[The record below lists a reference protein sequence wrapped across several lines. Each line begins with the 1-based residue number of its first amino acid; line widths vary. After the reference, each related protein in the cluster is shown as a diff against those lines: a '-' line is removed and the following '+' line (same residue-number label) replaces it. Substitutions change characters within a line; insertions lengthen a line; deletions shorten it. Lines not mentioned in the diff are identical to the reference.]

1 MIIGFENS
9 KIIEEFDKQYY
20 QVNSYDKL
28 IKKFINWINCP
39 PLIDESTFYFNFNE
53 KIYLIECIEYEEKPG
68 YTFYI
73 NILPKN
79 EPKKGLALYVDRK
92 SEYLRNIGFEYYL
105 KQYLNFVFSKV

>member
-1 MIIGFENS
+1 MNIGYTNQ

-39 PLIDESTFYFNFNE
+39 PFKDESTFYFNFKE
-53 KIYLIECIEYEEKPG
+53 KIYLIEYIEYETK
-68 YTFYI
+68 TDIFYI

-79 EPKKGLALYVDRK
+79 EPKKGLALYIDRK

-105 KQYLNFVFSKV
+105 KQYIDFVFSKI